1 MKNSLFTLLCV
12 FAVTTFCGYSQT
24 FQIGGAAHFYKQT
37 GNIISAYD
45 PGSSQGTIQYNTA
58 VKEKSGVPGI
68 SFFYYQPV
76 IKVNDIFSTGIQSGI
91 EFFAIYGAPK
101 DVRTFGGVYVGH
113 WGSGAGLRLG
123 YLIPT
128 SIMARIGNL
137 AIKDNDKK
145 IGGAIGF
152 GVVPFGF
159 NIPLEKGFM
168 MPFNICAEFDFKN
181 YGLRFDLPLK
191 KYTSTYKSYTGDIPR
206 LTTSFY
212 SIKIIAKI

>member
-1 MKNSLFTLLCV
+1 MRNNLISLLFV
-12 FAVTTFCGYSQT
+12 FMTTTMCCFSQI
-24 FQIGGAAHFYKQT
+24 FQLGGAGHMYKQT
-37 GNIISAYD
+37 GSIISAYD
-45 PGSSQGTIQYNTA
+45 PGSAQGTIRYATA
-58 VKEKSGVPGI
+58 IDEKSGVPGI

-76 IKVNDIFSTGIQSGI
+76 IKVNDVFSAGIQSGF
-91 EFFAIYGAPK
+91 EFFAIYEKPK
-101 DVRTFGGVYVGH
+101 DVRTFGGQYVGH
-113 WGSGAGLRLG
+113 WGTGTALRLG

-137 AIKDNDKK
+137 AVKDNEKSF
-145 IGGAIGF
+145 GGAVGF

-168 MPFNICAEFDFKN
+168 MPFNFCAEIDFKN
-181 YGLRFDLPLK
+181 WGLRLDLPLK